1 MKRLNW
7 KIIRINIHEAL
18 KELEELESQ
27 IASTDKPDEFVLELS
42 LRHAFHHINFAWNVR
57 HIETEKYRKFTESDF
72 KDWGK
77 FPEGLDE
84 L

>member
-7 KIIRINIHEAL
+7 KIIRANIHEAL
-18 KELEELESQ
+18 EELEKLESH
-27 IASTDKPDEFVLELS
+27 IASTNKPHEVELELS
-42 LRHAFHHINFAWNVR
+42 LRHAFHHINFAWNAR
-57 HIETEKYRKFTESDF
+57 HIETEKYRKLTKSDF
-72 KDWGK
+72 DEWGK